1 MMELK
6 LRNQL
11 KLVPQLILTPQM
23 KLLLK
28 VLQLNTIELNEF
40 ILQQVQTN
48 PFLEIEYRDLTEE
61 ENVQLYQEEIGL
73 NEELVWNQEELI
85 ERGLRY
91 LESASISYEEEEF
104 SWEKVLRAEQS
115 LIDYLSWQIRLKDL
129 SPLERDIANYIV
141 GNLDEKGY
149 LTVKPE
155 EIAKEFRVPL
165 EKVEKVRKEVRLLDP
180 AGVGSLNLK
189 ECLLSQLEVAGY
201 TEEYLVYKLVKEHLN
216 ELAENKEKLI
226 ERYGYTRENLEEA
239 LEIIK
244 HLDPYPARN
253 YFSLS
258 GTYIEPDLEFYK
270 EEGEWK
276 VKVLKEGIFNI
287 KLNRTYREFVKN
299 LKKSEFDQ
307 KTKKFLKEKMKD
319 AENLIKALDGRYSS
333 LYRVGKSI
341 LKFQKEFLEKGE
353 RYLKPLTLKIVAEDT
368 QLHESTISRIVNHKY
383 VQTPRGV
390 LPLKFFFSTG
400 YESKEGKA
408 VSSKAVKDYIKEI
421 VKNENPEKPLSDSS
435 IAKILKEK
443 YGITIARRTI
453 TKYREELDI
462 PSIRKRKKKK

>member
-1 MMELK
+1 
-6 LRNQL
+6 
-11 KLVPQLILTPQM
+11 
-23 KLLLK
+23 
-28 VLQLNTIELNEF
+28 
-40 ILQQVQTN
+40 
-48 PFLEIEYRDLTEE
+48 
-61 ENVQLYQEEIGL
+61 
-73 NEELVWNQEELI
+73 
-85 ERGLRY
+85 
-91 LESASISYEEEEF
+91 
-104 SWEKVLRAEQS
+104 
-115 LIDYLSWQIRLKDL
+115 
-129 SPLERDIANYIV
+129 
-141 GNLDEKGY
+141 
-149 LTVKPE
+149 
-155 EIAKEFRVPL
+155 
-165 EKVEKVRKEVRLLDP
+165 
-180 AGVGSLNLK
+180 
-189 ECLLSQLEVAGY
+189 
-201 TEEYLVYKLVKEHLN
+201 
-216 ELAENKEKLI
+216 
-226 ERYGYTRENLEEA
+226 
-239 LEIIK
+239 
-244 HLDPYPARN
+244 
-253 YFSLS
+253 
-258 GTYIEPDLEFYK
+258 
-270 EEGEWK
+270 
-276 VKVLKEGIFNI
+276 
-287 KLNRTYREFVKN
+287 